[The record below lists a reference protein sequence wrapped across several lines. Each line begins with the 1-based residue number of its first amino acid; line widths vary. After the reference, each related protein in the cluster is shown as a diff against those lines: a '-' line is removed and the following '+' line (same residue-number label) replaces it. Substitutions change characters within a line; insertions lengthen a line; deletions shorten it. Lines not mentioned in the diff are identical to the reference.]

1 MIAKLDAINL
11 YEQLASISENEKI
24 KKSSSYIAKEGKK
37 LILGSLG
44 FALRAR

>member
-24 KKSSSYIAKEGKK
+24 KKSSSYIAKEKN
-37 LILGSLG
+37 SSWVV
-44 FALRAR
+44 